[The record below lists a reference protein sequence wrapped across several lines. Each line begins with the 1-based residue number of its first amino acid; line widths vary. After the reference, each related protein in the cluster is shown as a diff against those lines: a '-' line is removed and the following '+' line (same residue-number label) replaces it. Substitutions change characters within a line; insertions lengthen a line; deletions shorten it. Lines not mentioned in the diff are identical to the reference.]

1 MVLCGHCTRDC
12 PETID
17 PKFGSV
23 CCGVCGKVCR
33 DNVFIDGDDVKGY
46 LNTKQEYLYKK
57 IIWEA
62 MNKDYLQEQAEKE
75 RYGRSKKS
83 MDKRR
88 RQQRNK
94 RDTNANAATAA
105 AEATTEETRTK
116 KRLSSK
122 INYNALDTLFDE
134 EDPFVVPS
142 VKRTRVESRND
153 SDDEDK
159 NEAGTKNNDDDEE
172 QENGD
177 VEEMVD
183 DKYEADTENCNG
195 DEEEQENGDGEEAV
209 DEEEEDTEEWYSRNE
224 EEECDYGYDDE
235 GDDECW

>member
-33 DNVFIDGDDVKGY
+33 DNVSIDGGDVKGY

-57 IIWEA
+57 IIWGA

-142 VKRTRVESRND
+142 VKRTRVESRN

>member
-12 PETID
+12 PETIY

-57 IIWEA
+57 IIWKA
-62 MNKDYLQEQAEKE
+62 MNKDFLQEQAEKE
-75 RYGRSKKS
+75 RYGTSKKS
-83 MDKRR
+83 LDKRR
-88 RQQRNK
+88 RQQRSK

-122 INYNALDTLFDE
+122 INYNALDKLFDE

-142 VKRTRVESRND
+142 GKRTRVESRND
-153 SDDEDK
+153 SDERIRMK
-159 NEAGTKNNDDDEE
+159 RVPRTMTMSKRTGMWERRLTISMKQIPRTAMATRRNKRMGMGKRRRVTKKRRIRRNGTLGMRRKS
-172 QENGD
+172 
-177 VEEMVD
+177 VIM
-183 DKYEADTENCNG
+183 A
-195 DEEEQENGDGEEAV
+195 
-209 DEEEEDTEEWYSRNE
+209 R
-224 EEECDYGYDDE
+224 
-235 GDDECW
+235 